1 MNSSTLMKLCNSAS
15 PLVACAYLHW
25 GWWLQLGSHPRST
38 QVNLPVI
45 QDQRQEGFWRTWA
58 KPPMPESLDQSLK
71 LPCRLTYLGL
81 TYLGLF
87 SLTQHRQS
95 TSRTLFLV
103 LDELALHLYLYCST
117 VCVFSALR
125 FLFIV
130 CWHLAGQRLACT
142 TTPNSSI
149 VLARQWHAG
158 NVSHARWLS
167 WLPARHGR
175 YTPRPRHHSTH
186 PSVSGSRVSFSF
198 FA

>member
-1 MNSSTLMKLCNSAS
+1 
-15 PLVACAYLHW
+15 
-25 GWWLQLGSHPRST
+25 
-38 QVNLPVI
+38 
-45 QDQRQEGFWRTWA
+45 
-58 KPPMPESLDQSLK
+58 MPESLDQSLK
-71 LPCRLTYLGL
+71 LTCHLTYLGL

-158 NVSHARWLS
+158 NVSHARWLP

-186 PSVSGSRVSFSF
+186 PSVSGSRNMRNAGNKQTHTQRLAKIEDETTCF
-198 FA
+198 FFVFCLVQNTR